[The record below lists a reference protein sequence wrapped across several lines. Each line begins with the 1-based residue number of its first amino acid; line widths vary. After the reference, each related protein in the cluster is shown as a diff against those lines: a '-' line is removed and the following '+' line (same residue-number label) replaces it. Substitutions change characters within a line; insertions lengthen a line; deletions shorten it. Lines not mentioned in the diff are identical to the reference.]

1 MTGTPRYVGI
11 PWGVIDSQEYAAL
24 SPRAVQVLVMLWR
37 QYDGFNN
44 GEIPLGTPRA
54 GRLCHCDQKTAWRA
68 FQEIIDSGIAT
79 ITDPGRPLPNGSNRE
94 SRWRI
99 NHAIENR
106 GPTRHQRLQG
116 GRHGCLQGGDPTDTN
131 A

>member
-1 MTGTPRYVGI
+1 MAGDAAMKNKKRHVGI
-11 PWGVIDSQEYAAL
+11 PWHVIDSQAYNGL

-54 GRLCHCDQKTAWRA
+54 GRLCHCGQATAWRA

-79 ITDPGRPLPNGSNRE
+79 ITDLG
-94 SRWRI
+94 
-99 NHAIENR
+99 
-106 GPTRHQRLQG
+106 
-116 GRHGCLQGGDPTDTN
+116 
-131 A
+131 